1 LFLLLAHI
9 NKERVKG
16 GKAMSCPYLGKGKVA
31 RCLAFGRIGLQIQ
44 DREGDAD
51 CFSGDF
57 SDCAFLFS
65 PHPPK
70 PSITSSIKALP
81 GLKAVIGNGGRLEPY
96 IIGAR

>member
-1 LFLLLAHI
+1 LFLLLSHI
-9 NKERVKG
+9 KKERVKG

-31 RCLAFGRIGLQIQ
+31 RCLAFGGIGLQIQ

-70 PSITSSIKALP
+70 FSGTSSVKALP
-81 GLKAVIGNGGRLEPY
+81 DLKAAIVNGGWLEPH
-96 IIGAR
+96 IAGTR